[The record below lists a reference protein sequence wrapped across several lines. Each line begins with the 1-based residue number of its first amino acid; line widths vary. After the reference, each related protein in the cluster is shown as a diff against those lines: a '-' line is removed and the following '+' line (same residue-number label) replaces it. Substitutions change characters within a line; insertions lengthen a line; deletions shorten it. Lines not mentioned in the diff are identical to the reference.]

1 MVNKDR
7 IVPIQ
12 KIDRLSAIGE
22 ILALTS
28 VSYSV
33 LAADTVS
40 GEFTVA
46 EAGTYLANQP
56 VKKLNFESGASSG
69 TVYFVANYDYEGFAL
84 NGTATVTAGAT
95 VKADGVSLYK
105 AVLATGTVTITAIT
119 PELSAG

>member
-1 MVNKDR
+1 MVNNNR

-22 ILALTS
+22 ILTLTS
-28 VSYSV
+28 ASYSV

-56 VKKLNFESGASSG
+56 VKSLNFGAGVSSG
-69 TVYFVANYDYEGFAL
+69 TVYFVADYDYEGFAL
-84 NGTATVTAGAT
+84 NGTATVTAGTT

>member
-1 MVNKDR
+1 MVNDER

-33 LAADTVS
+33 LETDTVT

-56 VKKLNFESGASSG
+56 VKKLNFGSGASSG
-69 TVYFVANYDYEGFAL
+69 TVYFVADYDYKGFTL
-84 NGTATVTAGAT
+84 NGTATVTAGTT

-119 PELSAG
+119 PELSAE

>member
-1 MVNKDR
+1 MVNNER

-33 LAADTVS
+33 LETGTVT
-40 GEFTVA
+40 GEFEVS

-56 VKKLNFESGASSG
+56 VKSLNFGAGVSSG
-69 TVYFVANYDYEGFAL
+69 TVYFIPAFDYAGFKVNGSAVATSGD
-84 NGTATVTAGAT
+84 V
-95 VKADGVSLYK
+95 VKADGVSLYS
-105 AVLATGTVTITAIT
+105 ATLADGAVTITAIT
-119 PELSAG
+119 PELSAE

>member
-56 VKKLNFESGASSG
+56 VKKLNFGSGASSG
-69 TVYFVANYDYEGFAL
+69 TVYFVADYDYKGFAL

-95 VKADGVSLYK
+95 VKADGVSLYS
-105 AVLATGTVTITAIT
+105 ATLADGAVTIAAIT

>member
-1 MVNKDR
+1 MVNNDR

-56 VKKLNFESGASSG
+56 VKKLNFGSGASSG
-69 TVYFVANYDYEGFAL
+69 TVYFVADYDYEGFAL

>member
-33 LAADTVS
+33 LAADTVL

-56 VKKLNFESGASSG
+56 VKKLNFGSGASSG
-69 TVYFVANYDYEGFAL
+69 TVYFVADYDYEGFAL

-95 VKADGVSLYK
+95 VKADGVSLYS
-105 AVLATGTVTITAIT
+105 ATLADGTVTIAAIT
-119 PELSAG
+119 PELSAE

>member
-1 MVNKDR
+1 MENNER

-22 ILALTS
+22 TLALTS

-56 VKKLNFESGASSG
+56 VKSLNFGTGVSSG
-69 TVYFVANYDYEGFAL
+69 TVYFVADYDYEGFAL

-119 PELSAG
+119 PELSAE

>member
-28 VSYSV
+28 TSYSV

-56 VKKLNFESGASSG
+56 VKKLNFGSGASSG
-69 TVYFVANYDYEGFAL
+69 TVYFVADYDYEGFAL

-95 VKADGVSLYK
+95 VKADGVSLYS
-105 AVLATGTVTITAIT
+105 ATLADGTVTIAAIT
-119 PELSAG
+119 PELSAE